1 MMGVLFSLQTDRKMI
16 RNMVWD
22 VVKADLDKLA
32 VTTDSLR
39 EEQVEY
45 CRRNNLT
52 LTPQFKQQLQHLTTT
67 LESSF
72 HLLLFGNAVTQ
83 KTSLWRAATVIR
95 DYEVMVVSR
104 SEQDLLFLLQ
114 NNLCASLWTH
124 MIRVM

>member
-1 MMGVLFSLQTDRKMI
+1 MI

-52 LTPQFKQQLQHLTTT
+52 LTPQFKQQLLG
-67 LESSF
+67 
-72 HLLLFGNAVTQ
+72 LLYVVFL
-83 KTSLWRAATVIR
+83 IICI
-95 DYEVMVVSR
+95 VM
-104 SEQDLLFLLQ
+104 EFTIKEGHQQCF
-114 NNLCASLWTH
+114 
-124 MIRVM
+124 

>member
-104 SEQDLLFLLQ
+104 SEQNLLFLLQ
-114 NNLCASLWTH
+114 NNL
-124 MIRVM
+124 

>member
-1 MMGVLFSLQTDRKMI
+1 MGHSLQTDRKMI

-104 SEQDLLFLLQ
+104 LEQDLLLML
-114 NNLCASLWTH
+114 
-124 MIRVM
+124 